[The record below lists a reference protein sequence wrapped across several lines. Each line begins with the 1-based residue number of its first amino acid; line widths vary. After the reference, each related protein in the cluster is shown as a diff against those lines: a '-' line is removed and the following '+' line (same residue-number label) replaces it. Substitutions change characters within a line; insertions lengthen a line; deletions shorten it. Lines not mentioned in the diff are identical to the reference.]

1 MTETSEIIYIYNMES
16 ILLYCN
22 VACLSATIQLNQKTK
37 QKLIYKNLI
46 SFWSIFLIS
55 DVKILT

>member
-1 MTETSEIIYIYNMES
+1 MKEIIYVYNMES

-22 VACLSATIQLNQKTK
+22 AACFTATIQLNQKTK

-46 SFWSIFLIS
+46 ILVYFS
-55 DVKILT
+55 DTRCEDPDLNQH